1 MSRLLACYRSV
12 GSLIAPATAA
22 LMATVRAAVIMP
34 MKVAV
39 IMPQAL
45 SKCGSDA
52 PEPLN
57 FDMPINSFTS
67 R

>member
-1 MSRLLACYRSV
+1 MSRWLAAYLAS

-22 LMATVRAAVIMP
+22 VRAAVIMP
-34 MKVAV
+34 MRVAV
-39 IMPQAL
+39 IMSQAL
-45 SKCGSDA
+45 SRCGSGA

-57 FDMPINSFTS
+57 YDMPTNSFTS